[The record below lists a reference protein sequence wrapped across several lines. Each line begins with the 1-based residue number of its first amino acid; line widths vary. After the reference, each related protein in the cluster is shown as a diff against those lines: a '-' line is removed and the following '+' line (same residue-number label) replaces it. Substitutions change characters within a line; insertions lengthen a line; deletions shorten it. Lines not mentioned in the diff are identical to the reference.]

1 MATVTLDHVSK
12 RFGDVVAV
20 DDFSLEVAEGEL
32 LVLLGPSGCGKTTT
46 LRMIAGFTDANA
58 GTVRIRD
65 RDVTHDPPYRR
76 NIGVVFQ
83 NYALFS
89 HLTVFEN
96 VAFGLRRRKITEA
109 DIAQR
114 VERALALVKLDTLA
128 QRLPRQLSGGQ
139 QQRVAVARALVI
151 EPDVLL
157 LDEPLSNLDA
167 KLRHDVRQEM
177 RRLQQLLKIT
187 TIMVTHD
194 QDEAMSMGDRLV
206 VIDGGRIQQIGS
218 PQELYRTPR
227 NAFVASFI
235 GQANFLAGRV
245 ESGGA
250 TFVTG
255 SGLSI
260 ACASC
265 APGATSLMIRP
276 EAIELLDTPMAGDL
290 VAATMPGALLN
301 AAALGDLIAAPV
313 PGAKANVFPAVVE
326 VVTYLGST
334 SELVLRL
341 NSRDTVMVTQPASA
355 AEPHRWTVGQHVH
368 VRIDPASAVGVAS
381 T

>member
-1 MATVTLDHVSK
+1 VATVTLDRVSK
-12 RFGDVVAV
+12 RFGEVLAV

-46 LRMIAGFTDANA
+46 LRMIAGFTDATS
-58 GTVRIRD
+58 GSVRIRE
-65 RDVTHDPPYRR
+65 RDVTHEPPYRR

-83 NYALFS
+83 NYALFP

-96 VAFGLRRRKITEA
+96 VAFGLRRRRTAEPEIGR
-109 DIAQR
+109 R
-114 VERALALVKLDTLA
+114 VERSLSLVKLDALA

-177 RRLQQLLKIT
+177 RRLQQLLGIT

-206 VIDGGRIQQIGS
+206 VIESGRIQQIGS
-218 PQELYRTPR
+218 PQDLYRAPR
-227 NAFVASFI
+227 NPFVAAFI
-235 GQANFLAGRV
+235 GQANFIEGRP
-245 ESGGA
+245 EGDGSR
-250 TFVTG
+250 FVTG

-260 ACASC
+260 ACAGCS
-265 APGATSLMIRP
+265 PGARTLMIRP
-276 EAIELLDTPMAGDL
+276 EAIELLDAPA
-290 VAATMPGALLN
+290 PG
-301 AAALGDLIAAPV
+301 
-313 PGAKANVFPAVVE
+313 ANVFPATVE

-334 SELVLRL
+334 SELILRL
-341 NSRDTVMVTQPASA
+341 TSSETVIVTKPASA
-355 AEPHRWTVGQHVH
+355 AAPRGWALGQNLYIRV
-368 VRIDPASAVGVAS
+368 DPASAVGIAPI
-381 T
+381 

>member
-1 MATVTLDHVSK
+1 VATVTLDRVSK
-12 RFGDVVAV
+12 RFGEVLAV

-46 LRMIAGFTDANA
+46 LRIIAGFTDASA
-58 GTVRIRD
+58 GTVRIRE
-65 RDVTHDPPYRR
+65 RDVTHEPPYRR

-83 NYALFS
+83 NYALFP
-89 HLTVFEN
+89 HLNVFEN
-96 VAFGLRRRKITEA
+96 VAFGLRRRNASEPE
-109 DIAQR
+109 IARR
-114 VERALALVKLDTLA
+114 VERSLSLVKLDSLA

-187 TIMVTHD
+187 TILVTHA

-206 VIDGGRIQQIGS
+206 VINGGRIQQIGS
-218 PQELYRTPR
+218 PQQLYRAPR

-235 GQANFLAGRV
+235 GQANFIAGRP
-245 ESGGA
+245 ERDGSL
-250 TFVTG
+250 FVTR

-260 ACASC
+260 ACVSSPPDAS
-265 APGATSLMIRP
+265 SLMIRP
-276 EAIELLDTPMAGDL
+276 EAIELLDAPAAG
-290 VAATMPGALLN
+290 
-301 AAALGDLIAAPV
+301 
-313 PGAKANVFPAVVE
+313 ANVFPATVE

-334 SELVLRL
+334 SELILRL
-341 NSRDTVMVTQPASA
+341 TSSETIIVTKPASA
-355 AEPHRWTVGQHVH
+355 AAPHHWTPGQHLYIRV
-368 VRIDPASAVGVAS
+368 DPASAVGIAPV
-381 T
+381 

>member
-1 MATVTLDHVSK
+1 MATVTLDRVSK
-12 RFGDVVAV
+12 RFGDFLAV

-46 LRMIAGFTDANA
+46 LRMIAGFTDASA
-58 GTVRIRD
+58 GSVRIRE
-65 RDVTHDPPYRR
+65 RDVTHEPPYRR

-83 NYALFS
+83 NYALFP

-96 VAFGLRRRKITEA
+96 VAFGLRRRKASEA
-109 DIAQR
+109 EIARR
-114 VERALALVKLDTLA
+114 VERSLALVKLDSLA

-187 TIMVTHD
+187 TILVTHD

-206 VIDGGRIQQIGS
+206 VINSGRIQQIGS
-218 PQELYRTPR
+218 PQELYRSPR
-227 NAFVASFI
+227 NPFVASFI
-235 GQANFLAGRV
+235 GQANFIEGRP
-245 ESGGA
+245 ERDGSL
-250 TFVTG
+250 FVTR

-260 ACASC
+260 VCASSPSD
-265 APGATSLMIRP
+265 AKSLMIRP
-276 EAIELLDTPMAGDL
+276 EAIELLDAPAAG
-290 VAATMPGALLN
+290 
-301 AAALGDLIAAPV
+301 
-313 PGAKANVFPAVVE
+313 ANVFPATVE

-334 SELVLRL
+334 SELILRL
-341 NSRDTVMVTQPASA
+341 TDSETVIVTKPASA
-355 AEPHRWTVGQHVH
+355 VAPHHWTPGQRVF
-368 VRIDPASAVGVAS
+368 VRVDPASAVGIAPM
-381 T
+381 

>member
-1 MATVTLDHVSK
+1 VATVSLDRVSK
-12 RFGDVVAV
+12 RFGEVLAV
-20 DDFSLEVAEGEL
+20 DDFSIDVAEGEL

-46 LRMIAGFTDANA
+46 LRMLAGFTYPSA
-58 GTVRIRD
+58 GKVQIRE
-65 RDVTHDPPYRR
+65 RDVTREPPYRR

-83 NYALFS
+83 HYALFP

-96 VAFGLRRRKITEA
+96 VAFGLRRRKAPEA
-109 DIAQR
+109 AIAERVQR
-114 VERALALVKLDTLA
+114 SLSLVKLDQLG

-187 TIMVTHD
+187 TILVTHD

-206 VIDGGRIQQIGS
+206 VIDSGRIQQIGS
-218 PQELYRTPR
+218 PQDLYRAPR
-227 NAFVASFI
+227 NLFVASFI
-235 GQANFLAGRV
+235 GQANLLAGRP
-245 ESGGA
+245 EGDGSR
-250 TFVTG
+250 FVTQ

-260 ACASC
+260 ACARC
-265 APGATSLMIRP
+265 AAGASSLMIRP
-276 EAIELLDTPMAGDL
+276 EAVEILDRPTSG
-290 VAATMPGALLN
+290 V
-301 AAALGDLIAAPV
+301 
-313 PGAKANVFPAVVE
+313 NVFPATVE
-326 VVTYLGST
+326 VVTYLGSI

-341 NSRDTVMVTQPASA
+341 TMSETVIVTKPASA
-355 AEPHRWTVGQHVH
+355 AAPHTWTPGQQLYIRV
-368 VRIDPASAVGVAS
+368 DPASVAGIAP
-381 T
+381 

>member
-1 MATVTLDHVSK
+1 MATNVSLDHVSK
-12 RFGDVVAV
+12 RFGEVLAV

-46 LRMIAGFTDANA
+46 LRIVAGFTDASA

-65 RDVTHDPPYRR
+65 RDVTHEPPYRR

-83 NYALFS
+83 NYALFP

-96 VAFGLRRRKITEA
+96 VAFGLRRRKASEA
-109 DIAQR
+109 EIAKR
-114 VERALALVKLDTLA
+114 VEHSLALVKLESLA

-187 TIMVTHD
+187 TILVTHD

-206 VIDGGRIQQIGS
+206 VINSGRIQQIGS

-227 NAFVASFI
+227 NPFVASFI
-235 GQANFLAGRV
+235 GQANFIEGRP
-245 ESGGA
+245 ERDGSL
-250 TFVTG
+250 FVTR

-260 ACASC
+260 ACACSMPE
-265 APGATSLMIRP
+265 ARTVMIRP
-276 EAIELLDTPMAGDL
+276 EAIELLDAS
-290 VAATMPGALLN
+290 APG
-301 AAALGDLIAAPV
+301 
-313 PGAKANVFPAVVE
+313 ANVFPATVE

-334 SELVLRL
+334 SELILRL
-341 NSRDTVMVTQPASA
+341 TSSETVIVTKPASA
-355 AEPHRWTVGQHVH
+355 AAPQHWAPGQ
-368 VRIDPASAVGVAS
+368 RIFIRVDPASAVGIAPM
-381 T
+381 

>member
-1 MATVTLDHVSK
+1 VAAVALDHVSK
-12 RFGDVVAV
+12 RFGEFLAV

-46 LRMIAGFTDANA
+46 LRMLAGFTDASA
-58 GTVRIRD
+58 GAVRIRE
-65 RDVTHDPPYRR
+65 RDVTHEPPYRR

-83 NYALFS
+83 NYALFP
-89 HLTVFEN
+89 HLSVFEN
-96 VAFGLRRRKITEA
+96 VAFGLRRRHTSESE
-109 DIAQR
+109 IAER
-114 VERALALVKLDTLA
+114 VARSLSRVKLDELA

-177 RRLQQLLKIT
+177 RRLQQLLGIT

-206 VIDGGRIQQIGS
+206 VIDHGRIQQIGS
-218 PQELYRTPR
+218 PQDLYRTPR

-235 GQANFLAGRV
+235 GQANFIDGRPHD
-245 ESGGA
+245 SG
-250 TFVTG
+250 TLFVTR

-260 ACASC
+260 ACSC
-265 APGATSLMIRP
+265 SAPDARTLMIRP
-276 EAIELLDTPMAGDL
+276 EAIELLDVPA
-290 VAATMPGALLN
+290 PG
-301 AAALGDLIAAPV
+301 P
-313 PGAKANVFPAVVE
+313 NVFPATVE

-334 SELVLRL
+334 SELILRL
-341 NSRDTVMVTQPASA
+341 TSSETVMVTKPASA
-355 AEPHRWTVGQHVH
+355 AAPRSWAQGQHVYIR
-368 VRIDPASAVGVAS
+368 VDPACAVGIAPI
-381 T
+381 

>member
-1 MATVTLDHVSK
+1 MATVFLQGISK
-12 RFGDVVAV
+12 RFGELIAV
-20 DDFSLEVAEGEL
+20 DDLTLDVAEGEL

-46 LRMIAGFTDANA
+46 LRMIAGFTDADA
-58 GTVRIRD
+58 GSIRISGRD
-65 RDVTHDPPYRR
+65 ITRDPPYRR

-83 NYALFS
+83 NYALFP

-96 VAFGLRRRKITEA
+96 VAFGLRRRRIAEP
-109 DIAQR
+109 DIAKR
-114 VERALALVKLDTLA
+114 VGRSLALVKLDTLA

-206 VIDGGRIQQIGS
+206 VMNAGRIQQIGS
-218 PQELYRTPR
+218 PQELYQAPSNR
-227 NAFVASFI
+227 FVASFI
-235 GQANFLAGRV
+235 GQANFLDGNASPDG
-245 ESGGA
+245 S
-250 TFVTG
+250 TFVTAG
-255 SGLSI
+255 GLSI
-260 ACASC
+260 ACRRCRPDA
-265 APGATSLMIRP
+265 GSLMIRP
-276 EAIELLDTPMAGDL
+276 EAIDVFDAPTPGD
-290 VAATMPGALLN
+290 
-301 AAALGDLIAAPV
+301 
-313 PGAKANVFPAVVE
+313 NVFPASIE
-326 VVTYLGST
+326 VVTYLGSM
-334 SELVLRL
+334 SELTLRL
-341 NSRDTVMVTQPASA
+341 ASNETLLA
-355 AEPHRWTVGQHVH
+355 ALPSERSGAGRNWTPGHRLHIRV
-368 VRIDPASAVGVAS
+368 DPASAVGIAL

>member
-1 MATVTLDHVSK
+1 MATVTLDRVSK
-12 RFGDVVAV
+12 RFGEFLAV

-46 LRMIAGFTDANA
+46 LRMIAGFTDASV
-58 GTVRIRD
+58 GSVRIRD
-65 RDVTHDPPYRR
+65 RDVTHEPPYRR

-83 NYALFS
+83 NYALFP

-96 VAFGLRRRKITEA
+96 VAFGLRRRKASEA
-109 DIAQR
+109 EIARR
-114 VERALALVKLDTLA
+114 VERSLALVKLDLLA

-157 LDEPLSNLDA
+157 LDELLSNLDA

-187 TIMVTHD
+187 TILVTHD

-206 VIDGGRIQQIGS
+206 VINGGRIQQIGT
-218 PQELYRTPR
+218 PQELYRSPR
-227 NAFVASFI
+227 NPFVASFI
-235 GQANFLAGRV
+235 GQANFIEGRPERDGSV
-245 ESGGA
+245 
-250 TFVTG
+250 FVTR

-260 ACASC
+260 ACASS
-265 APGATSLMIRP
+265 ASDASSLMIRP
-276 EAIELLDTPMAGDL
+276 EAIELLDAPAAG
-290 VAATMPGALLN
+290 V
-301 AAALGDLIAAPV
+301 
-313 PGAKANVFPAVVE
+313 NVFPATVE

-334 SELVLRL
+334 SELILRL
-341 NSRDTVMVTQPASA
+341 TSSETVIVTKPASA
-355 AEPHRWTVGQHVH
+355 AAALQHWTPGQSLFIRV
-368 VRIDPASAVGVAS
+368 DPASAVGIAPM
-381 T
+381 

>member
-1 MATVTLDHVSK
+1 MATVTLDRVSK
-12 RFGDVVAV
+12 RFGEFLAV

-46 LRMIAGFTDANA
+46 LRMIAGFTDASA
-58 GTVRIRD
+58 GAVRIRE
-65 RDVTHDPPYRR
+65 RDVTQEPPYRR

-83 NYALFS
+83 NYALFP

-96 VAFGLRRRKITEA
+96 VAFGLRRRRASESE
-109 DIAQR
+109 IAER
-114 VERALALVKLDTLA
+114 VDRALSLVKLDPLA

-187 TIMVTHD
+187 TILVTHD

-206 VIDGGRIQQIGS
+206 VINSGRIQQIGS

-227 NAFVASFI
+227 NRFVASFI
-235 GQANFLAGRV
+235 GQANFI
-245 ESGGA
+245 EGA
-250 TFVTG
+250 PSRDGSLFLTR

-260 ACASC
+260 ACSASPSD
-265 APGATSLMIRP
+265 ANSLMIRP
-276 EAIELLDTPMAGDL
+276 EAIELLDAPAAG
-290 VAATMPGALLN
+290 
-301 AAALGDLIAAPV
+301 
-313 PGAKANVFPAVVE
+313 ANVFPATVE

-334 SELVLRL
+334 SELILRL
-341 NSRDTVMVTQPASA
+341 TDSETVIVTKPASSVA
-355 AEPHRWTVGQHVH
+355 PHHWMPGQRVFIR
-368 VRIDPASAVGVAS
+368 VDPASAVGIAPM
-381 T
+381 

>member
-1 MATVTLDHVSK
+1 VRAVTLDRVSK
-12 RFGDVVAV
+12 HFGEVLAV

-46 LRMIAGFTDANA
+46 LRVIAGFTDASA
-58 GTVRIRD
+58 GAVRIRE
-65 RDVTHDPPYRR
+65 RDVTHEPPYRR

-83 NYALFS
+83 NYALFP
-89 HLTVFEN
+89 HLSVFEN
-96 VAFGLRRRKITEA
+96 VAFGLRRRKASEA
-109 DIAQR
+109 EIARR
-114 VERALALVKLDTLA
+114 VERSLSLVKLDPLA

-187 TIMVTHD
+187 TILVTHD

-206 VIDGGRIQQIGS
+206 VINSGRIQQIGT

-227 NAFVASFI
+227 NPFVASFI
-235 GQANFLAGRV
+235 GQANFIEGVPSRD
-245 ESGGA
+245 GA
-250 TFVTG
+250 LFVTR

-260 ACASC
+260 ACASS
-265 APGATSLMIRP
+265 APDARSLMIRP
-276 EAIELLDTPMAGDL
+276 EAIELLDAPAAG
-290 VAATMPGALLN
+290 V
-301 AAALGDLIAAPV
+301 
-313 PGAKANVFPAVVE
+313 NVFPATVE

-334 SELVLRL
+334 SELILRL
-341 NSRDTVMVTQPASA
+341 TRSETVIATKPASA
-355 AEPHRWTVGQHVH
+355 ATPQHWTPGQSLFIRV
-368 VRIDPASAVGVAS
+368 DPASAVGIAPI
-381 T
+381 

>member
-1 MATVTLDHVSK
+1 MLDRVSK
-12 RFGDVVAV
+12 RFGEFLAV
-20 DDFSLEVAEGEL
+20 HDFSLEVAEGEL

-46 LRMIAGFTDANA
+46 LRVIAGFTDASA
-58 GTVRIRD
+58 GAVRIRE
-65 RDVTHDPPYRR
+65 RDVTHEPPYRR

-83 NYALFS
+83 NYALFP

-96 VAFGLRRRKITEA
+96 VAFGLRRRKASEA
-109 DIAQR
+109 EIAER
-114 VERALALVKLDTLA
+114 VERSLSLVKLDPLA

-187 TIMVTHD
+187 TILVTHD
-194 QDEAMSMGDRLV
+194 QDEAMTMGDRLV
-206 VIDGGRIQQIGS
+206 VINGGRIQQIGT

-227 NAFVASFI
+227 NPFVASFI
-235 GQANFLAGRV
+235 GQANFIEGRP
-245 ESGGA
+245 ERDGSL
-250 TFVTG
+250 FVTR

-260 ACASC
+260 ACASS
-265 APGATSLMIRP
+265 APEASSLMIRP
-276 EAIELLDTPMAGDL
+276 EAIELLDAPAAG
-290 VAATMPGALLN
+290 V
-301 AAALGDLIAAPV
+301 
-313 PGAKANVFPAVVE
+313 NVFPATVE

-334 SELVLRL
+334 SELILRL
-341 NSRDTVMVTQPASA
+341 TSSETVIVTKSASA
-355 AEPHRWTVGQHVH
+355 AAPQHWTPGQSLFIRV
-368 VRIDPASAVGVAS
+368 DPASAVGIARM
-381 T
+381 